1 MSNDL
6 ERFHRAFFEES
17 FEGIDIMEQAL
28 VAFDSGSADPE
39 TINTIFRAAHSI
51 KGGAATFGFSAVA
64 DFTHHLE
71 SLLDEARS
79 GQRALDPATVDL
91 LLKAVDAVR
100 DLLGAARDGTAC
112 DVNAIAEVQGRL
124 EAALHAGTAAES
136 AAVAIPASAL
146 VDGYRIVFTPKSDL
160 FRTGNEPLHIL
171 RELAALGPLQIE
183 AVLSSLPT
191 LAEIDPESSYLGWR
205 IDLDAK
211 CSDNDIR
218 SLFAWVEDECDLE
231 IAPRGSDK
239 TDGDDSTAAM
249 TGPTGVVPSPVAA
262 QVPPSAEA
270 TQSIAGKP
278 VKLDDSGSIRVRTD
292 KIDALMNLVGE
303 LVITQAMLSQ
313 LGTALDPVRDEKLLN
328 GLGQLDRQTRL
339 LQEAVMSTRMLPVA
353 HVFSRFPRLVR
364 ELAGKLGKQVRLV
377 TSGDETE
384 LDKSVIEKISD
395 PLTHLVRNSLDH
407 GLETPELR
415 AASGKA
421 AAGTLK
427 LSAAHQGGHILI
439 TVADDGHGLDRTRI
453 LAKAQE
459 NGLAVSDSM
468 SDSEVWA
475 LIFAPGFSTADAVT
489 DLSGRGVGMDVV
501 RKNVQALGGQ
511 IEISSESNQGTRVTI
526 RLPLTLAILDGML
539 VRVGS
544 DIFILPL
551 SAIIESL
558 QPQPEQIRSVVH
570 QGRIVRVRGEHVP
583 LVPLHQQFG
592 IQDAID
598 DPSTGILVLIEADG
612 RKVALLVDE
621 LVGQQQVV
629 IKSLETNYRRVRC
642 ISGATIL
649 GDGRVSLILDVGE
662 LVRSI
667 SQAAAA

>member
-6 ERFHRAFFEES
+6 ARFHAAFFDES
-17 FEGIDIMEQAL
+17 FEGVEIMEQAL
-28 VAFDSGSADPE
+28 VAFDATSADPE
-39 TINTIFRAAHSI
+39 TINAVFRAAHSI

-64 DFTHHLE
+64 GFTHHLE
-71 SLLDEARS
+71 SLLDAARS
-79 GQRALDPATVDL
+79 GTKALDPPTVDL
-91 LLKAVDAVR
+91 LLHAVDAVR
-100 DLLGAARDGTAC
+100 NLLDAARDGSDC
-112 DVNAIAEVQGRL
+112 DVTVIATLQSQL
-124 EAALHAGTAAES
+124 QAALSSPVTASVTAIDPAQIRGGGGWRLLFQPHA
-136 AAVAIPASAL
+136 
-146 VDGYRIVFTPKSDL
+146 DL
-160 FRTGNEPLHIL
+160 FRSGNEPLHIL
-171 RELAALGPLQIE
+171 RELAALTPL
-183 AVLSSLPT
+183 SLT
-191 LAEIDPESSYLGWR
+191 VDLAALPALDDLDSESSYLGWTLTLGN
-205 IDLDAK
+205 D
-211 CSDNDIR
+211 CSEAELR
-218 SLFAWVEDECDLE
+218 SLFAWVEDECRLE
-231 IAPRGSDK
+231 LTPLSATPTEIGADAPVTQASEKATTGDTVEHVASAH
-239 TDGDDSTAAM
+239 TD
-249 TGPTGVVPSPVAA
+249 
-262 QVPPSAEA
+262 SA
-270 TQSIAGKP
+270 
-278 VKLDDSGSIRVRTD
+278 SIRVRTD

-313 LGTALDPVRDEKLLN
+313 LGSHLDPVRDEKLLN

-364 ELAGKLGKQVRLV
+364 DLASKLGKQVRLV
-377 TSGDETE
+377 TSGDDTE
-384 LDKSVIEKISD
+384 LDKSVIEKITD

-407 GLETPELR
+407 GLETPAER
-415 AASGKA
+415 STAGKA
-421 AAGTLK
+421 EGGTIR

-439 TVADDGHGLDRTRI
+439 TVADDGHGLDRERI
-453 LAKAQE
+453 LNKARQ
-459 NGLAVSDSM
+459 NGMQVADGM
-468 SDSEVWA
+468 PDSEVWA
-475 LIFAPGFSTADAVT
+475 LIFAPGFSTAEAVT

-501 RKNVQALGGQ
+501 RRNVQALGGQ
-511 IEISSESNQGTRVTI
+511 IEIRSEAGRGTRVTI

-539 VRVGS
+539 VRVGE

-551 SAIIESL
+551 NAIIESL

-583 LVPLHQQFG
+583 LVPLHRQFG
-592 IQDAID
+592 IAGAID
-598 DPSTGILVLIEADG
+598 DPSRGILVLIEADT

-667 SQAAAA
+667 NQAAAA